1 MAVVPRVSVLMLT
14 RNHGDFIAQAIASVQ
29 AQSLWPQLELLIGE
43 DGSSDCTGQQV
54 AAAARQHP
62 QRIRAWT
69 SPGGAL
75 GFQRN
80 FARLLAA
87 VRAPYVAFLEGDDWW
102 SDPRKLA
109 VQLAL
114 LDQDPSLALCGCRTR
129 LEPGGAL
136 IGPPPGS
143 LRLGFAE
150 LVRAYSFHFS
160 AVVIR
165 RHAVELPAWIF
176 DQYCLDRPLYL
187 LAARQGDAGV
197 VDAVMSVYR
206 QHPGGV
212 WSSLAPLPQARRSA
226 ARVAALEQAGEPA
239 LAPLFRQARLP
250 ILGRYLEQALRQRR
264 RRQALAIVLLIG
276 RRALRRGVRRDPG
289 AVVFGLHWLL
299 AVLRRLLVP
308 QPVGL

>member
-1 MAVVPRVSVLMLT
+1 MAATPRVSVLMLT

-62 QRIRAWT
+62 QRIRVWT

-75 GFQRN
+75 GCQRN

-102 SDPRKLA
+102 SDPHKLA
-109 VQLAL
+109 RQLAVL
-114 LDQDPSLALCGCRTR
+114 EQDPSLALCGCRTR
-129 LEPGGAL
+129 LEPGGSL
-136 IGPPPGS
+136 IGPPPGVC
-143 LRLGFAE
+143 RLGFAE

-165 RHAVELPAWIF
+165 RPAIELPAWIF

-187 LAARQGDAGV
+187 LAARHGDAGV

-212 WSSLAPLPQARRSA
+212 WSSLAPLQQARRSA
-226 ARVAALEQAGEPA
+226 ALFTTFERAFAPDLT
-239 LAPLFRQARLP
+239 PLFRQALLP
-250 ILGRYLEQALRQRR
+250 ILGSYLEQALRHRR
-264 RRQALAIVLLIG
+264 RRQALAIALLIA
-276 RRALRRGVRRDPG
+276 RRTGHVGVCRDPA
-289 AVVFGLHWLL
+289 AVVTGLHWAL

-308 QPVGL
+308 LPVWP